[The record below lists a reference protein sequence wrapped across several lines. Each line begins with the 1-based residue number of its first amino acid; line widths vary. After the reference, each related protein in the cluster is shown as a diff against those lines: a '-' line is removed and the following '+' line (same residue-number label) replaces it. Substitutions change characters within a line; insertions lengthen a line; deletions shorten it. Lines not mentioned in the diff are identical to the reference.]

1 VTDVRA
7 AVVADVGDPVSL
19 PRHEICSDRPARM
32 FRAVIRSD
40 DNEHVCLSGEA
51 SPYNLQILRDRV
63 LARRRPGTRVEVR
76 FASPATASLVRRA
89 LRDLDR
95 HGVAVVVGTS

>member
-1 VTDVRA
+1 
-7 AVVADVGDPVSL
+7 
-19 PRHEICSDRPARM
+19 M

-40 DNEHVCLSGEA
+40 ENEQVCVSGEA
-51 SPYNLQILRDRV
+51 SPYNLQILRDRI

-76 FASPATASLVRRA
+76 FASPATGSLVRRA

-95 HGVAVVVGTS
+95 HGVTVDVGTA

>member
-1 VTDVRA
+1 
-7 AVVADVGDPVSL
+7 
-19 PRHEICSDRPARM
+19 M

-40 DNEHVCLSGEA
+40 ENEQVCVSGEA
-51 SPYNLQILRDRV
+51 SPYNLQILRDHI
-63 LARRRPGTRVEVR
+63 LARRGPRTRVEVG

-95 HGVAVVVGTS
+95 HGVTVIVGTSEVPALPSPPTPGS

>member
-1 VTDVRA
+1 
-7 AVVADVGDPVSL
+7 
-19 PRHEICSDRPARM
+19 M

-40 DNEHVCLSGEA
+40 EDEQVCVSGEA
-51 SPYNLQILRDRV
+51 SPYNLQILRDHV

-76 FASPATASLVRRA
+76 FASPTTTSLVRRA

-95 HGVAVVVGTS
+95 HGVTVDVGTS